1 MQLTTNAQEVLTDPD
16 IDVVVE
22 LIGGYKPAK
31 EFILEAIRNKKHV
44 VTANK
49 ALLAVHGEEIYAAAE
64 KAGVTLGFEASVA
77 GGIPILAAIRSG
89 LAANN
94 IKSIYGIVNGTCN
107 YILTLM
113 TNAGRKFDEVLKEA
127 QAMGYAEADPTF
139 DIEGIDSAHKLA
151 VLTMLAY
158 GTPVKFD
165 DIYTEG
171 ISKITPLD
179 IDFAKDLGYKIK
191 LLAITKMA
199 NGEIEARVH
208 PTMLPENY
216 PIATV
221 DGVFNALSVVG
232 DAVGSTM
239 FYGRGAGDMPTGS
252 AVVSDII
259 DIGRDILAGC
269 VGPVAGNGIPGAE
282 IAQDPE
288 DGRHHVLLLS
298 PVLGAGQAG
307 RAVPNHGRAR
317 QEQYQHL
324 SMIQK
329 GRKIDEAVPIVM
341 MTHEAVERDVRKA
354 LDEINKMDCVC
365 RCHRGD
371 QGGRGKAM
379 IARSGWAIT
388 GLTHTA
394 TEHRYFVEVIMADD
408 IKIDKTLDIKGQV
421 CPYTFVRS
429 KLAIEK
435 MNLGE
440 VLEIVTDH
448 KPASENVPRAWRT
461 KARRS

>member
-1 MQLTTNAQEVLTDPD
+1 LSRKSINVGIIGFGTVGTGTARILIENREIIRRRLGAPVALKKISDLDVKRDRGISLAGVQLTTNAKEVLADPD
-16 IDVVVE
+16 IDIVVE

-49 ALLAVHGEEIYAAAE
+49 ALLAMHGEEIYAAAVQ
-64 KAGVTLGFEASVA
+64 AGVTVGYEASVA

-94 IKSIYGIVNGTCN
+94 LKSIYGIVNGTCN

-113 TNAGRKFDEVLKEA
+113 TNEGRKFEEVLKEA
-127 QAMGYAEADPTF
+127 QSMGYAEADPTF

-151 VLTMLAY
+151 ILTMLAF

-165 DIYTEG
+165 EIYTEG

-191 LLAITKMA
+191 LLAITKMDD
-199 NGEIEARVH
+199 GEIEARVH
-208 PTMLPENY
+208 PTMLPESY

-269 VGPVAGNGIPGAE
+269 TDRSPVAAFRDRQQLKIRKTEDITSSYYLRFSALDKPG
-282 IAQDPE
+282 
-288 DGRHHVLLLS
+288 VLS
-298 PVLGAGQAG
+298 RITGVLGK
-307 RAVPNHGRAR
+307 NNISIS
-317 QEQYQHL
+317 

-354 LDEINKMDCVC
+354 LDEIRTLDCVA
-365 RCHRGD
+365 G
-371 QGGRGKAM
+371 
-379 IARSGWAIT
+379 
-388 GLTHTA
+388 TA
-394 TEHRYFVEVIMADD
+394 VVIRVEEGNA
-408 IKIDKTLDIKGQV
+408 
-421 CPYTFVRS
+421 
-429 KLAIEK
+429 
-435 MNLGE
+435 
-440 VLEIVTDH
+440 
-448 KPASENVPRAWRT
+448 
-461 KARRS
+461 

>member
-1 MQLTTNAQEVLTDPD
+1 MTSKKSINVGIIGFGTVGAGCARILTENADIIKRRLGAPVVLRKISDLDIKRDRGVKLGQVKLTTDAKDIIGDPD

-22 LIGGYKPAK
+22 LIGGYRPAK
-31 EFILEAIRNKKHV
+31 EFILEAIRNRKHV

-49 ALLAVHGEEIYAAAE
+49 ALLAVHGEEIYSAAE
-64 KAGVTLGFEASVA
+64 KAGVTVGYEASVA

-113 TNAGRKFDEVLKEA
+113 TSAGRKFDEVLKEA
-127 QAMGYAEADPTF
+127 QTKGYAEADPTF

-151 VLTMLAY
+151 VLTMLAF

-179 IDFAKDLGYKIK
+179 IDFARDLGYKIK

-208 PTMLPENY
+208 PTMLPESY
-216 PIATV
+216 PLSTV

-252 AVVSDII
+252 AVVSDIMN
-259 DIGRDILAGC
+259 IGRDILAGC
-269 VGPVAGNGIPGAE
+269 K
-282 IAQDPE
+282 D
-288 DGRHHVLLLS
+288 RS
-298 PVLGAGQAG
+298 PVTAFRERKPLKIRKMDDITSCYYLRFSALDKPGVMSRITGVLGK
-307 RAVPNHGRAR
+307 NNISIS
-317 QEQYQHL
+317 

-329 GRKIDEAVPIVM
+329 GRKVDEAVPVVM
-341 MTHEAVERDVRKA
+341 MSHEAIERDVRKA
-354 LDEINKMDCVC
+354 LAEINTMDCVAGSTVVI
-365 RCHRGD
+365 RVEE
-371 QGGRGKAM
+371 GRVG
-379 IARSGWAIT
+379 
-388 GLTHTA
+388 
-394 TEHRYFVEVIMADD
+394 
-408 IKIDKTLDIKGQV
+408 
-421 CPYTFVRS
+421 
-429 KLAIEK
+429 
-435 MNLGE
+435 
-440 VLEIVTDH
+440 
-448 KPASENVPRAWRT
+448 
-461 KARRS
+461 

>member
-1 MQLTTNAQEVLTDPD
+1 MAKASINVGIIGFGTVGTGAARILLENAETIKRRLGAPVVLKKISDLDIKRDRGINLGGVKLATDVREIIGDPD
-16 IDVVVE
+16 IDIVVE
-22 LIGGYKPAK
+22 LIGGYKPAR
-31 EFILEAIRNKKHV
+31 EFILDAVRNKKHV

-77 GGIPILAAIRSG
+77 GGIPILAAIRCG

-94 IKSIYGIVNGTCN
+94 IKSVYGIVNGTCN

-113 TNAGRKFDEVLKEA
+113 TNAGSRFDDVLKEA
-127 QAMGYAEADPTF
+127 QAKGYAEADPTF

-158 GTPVKFD
+158 GTPVRFD

-191 LLAITKMA
+191 LLAITKMV
-199 NGEIEARVH
+199 NGEVEARVH
-208 PTMLPENY
+208 PTMLPEEY

-221 DGVFNALSVVG
+221 DGVFNALAVVG

-259 DIGRDILAGC
+259 EIGRDILAGC
-269 VGPVAGNGIPGAE
+269 AG
-282 IAQDPE
+282 
-288 DGRHHVLLLS
+288 RS
-298 PVLGAGQAG
+298 PVTAFRERKALAIRRMDDISSCYYLRFSALDKPGVLSRITGVLG
-307 RAVPNHGRAR
+307 RNNISIS
-317 QEQYQHL
+317 

-329 GRKIDEAVPIVM
+329 GRKVDEAVPVVM

-354 LDEINKMDCVC
+354 LDEINTMDCVSGATVVI
-365 RCHRGD
+365 RVEE
-371 QGGRGKAM
+371 GK
-379 IARSGWAIT
+379 
-388 GLTHTA
+388 
-394 TEHRYFVEVIMADD
+394 
-408 IKIDKTLDIKGQV
+408 Q
-421 CPYTFVRS
+421 
-429 KLAIEK
+429 
-435 MNLGE
+435 
-440 VLEIVTDH
+440 
-448 KPASENVPRAWRT
+448 
-461 KARRS
+461 

>member
-1 MQLTTNAQEVLTDPD
+1 VAKKTINVGIIGFGTVGTGTARILIENADIIQRRLGAPVVLKKISDLDVKRDRGISLGSVQLTTSAQDVLTDPD
-16 IDVVVE
+16 IDIVIE

-49 ALLAVHGEEIYAAAE
+49 ALLAVHGEELYAAAE
-64 KAGVTLGFEASVA
+64 KAGVTLGYEASVA

-94 IKSIYGIVNGTCN
+94 IESIYGIVNGTCN

-208 PTMLPENY
+208 PTMLPESY

-221 DGVFNALSVVG
+221 DGVFNALAVAG

-252 AVVSDII
+252 AVVSDVIG
-259 DIGRDILAGC
+259 IGRDILAGC
-269 VGPVAGNGIPGAE
+269 VG
-282 IAQDPE
+282 
-288 DGRHHVLLLS
+288 RS
-298 PVLGAGQAG
+298 PVTAFRDRKPLKIRKMDDITSCYYLRFSALDKPGVLSRITGVLGK
-307 RAVPNHGRAR
+307 NNISIS
-317 QEQYQHL
+317 
-324 SMIQK
+324 SMLQK
-329 GRKIDEAVPIVM
+329 GRKVDEAVPIVM

-354 LDEINKMDCVC
+354 LDEINKMDCV
-365 RCHRGD
+365 
-371 QGGRGKAM
+371 
-379 IARSGWAIT
+379 SG
-388 GLTHTA
+388 A
-394 TEHRYFVEVIMADD
+394 TVVIRVEEE
-408 IKIDKTLDIKGQV
+408 KG
-421 CPYTFVRS
+421 
-429 KLAIEK
+429 A
-435 MNLGE
+435 
-440 VLEIVTDH
+440 
-448 KPASENVPRAWRT
+448 
-461 KARRS
+461 

>member
-1 MQLTTNAQEVLTDPD
+1 MPSKKAINVGIIGFGTVGTGTARILIENADIIRRRLGAPVVLKKISDLDVKRDRGVKLGGVQLTSNVQDVLGDPD

-64 KAGVTLGFEASVA
+64 KSGVTLGFEASVA
-77 GGIPILAAIRSG
+77 GGIPILAAVRSG

-113 TNAGRKFDEVLKEA
+113 TNEGRKFDEVLKEA
-127 QAMGYAEADPTF
+127 QAKGYAEADPTF
-139 DIEGIDSAHKLA
+139 DIEGVDSAHKLA

-179 IDFAKDLGYKIK
+179 IDFAKELGYKIK
-191 LLAITKMA
+191 LLAITKMV
-199 NGEIEARVH
+199 NGEVEARVH
-208 PTMLPENY
+208 PTMLPEDF

-221 DGVFNALSVVG
+221 DGVFNALSIVG

-259 DIGRDILAGC
+259 DIGRDTLAGC
-269 VGPVAGNGIPGAE
+269 ANRAPVAAFRERSTLKIRKMDDITSCYYLRFAAVDKPG
-282 IAQDPE
+282 
-288 DGRHHVLLLS
+288 VLS
-298 PVLGAGQAG
+298 RISGVLG
-307 RAVPNHGRAR
+307 RNNISISSV
-317 QEQYQHL
+317 
-324 SMIQK
+324 IQK
-329 GRKIDEAVPIVM
+329 GRAAAEAVPLVM
-341 MTHEAVERDVRKA
+341 MSHEAVERDVRKA
-354 LDEINKMDCVC
+354 LDEINRMDCVAGQTMVI
-365 RCHRGD
+365 RVEEGK
-371 QGGRGKAM
+371 QG
-379 IARSGWAIT
+379 
-388 GLTHTA
+388 
-394 TEHRYFVEVIMADD
+394 
-408 IKIDKTLDIKGQV
+408 
-421 CPYTFVRS
+421 
-429 KLAIEK
+429 
-435 MNLGE
+435 
-440 VLEIVTDH
+440 
-448 KPASENVPRAWRT
+448 
-461 KARRS
+461 

>member
-1 MQLTTNAQEVLTDPD
+1 MATKNSINVGIIGFGTVGTGTARILTENADIIRRRLGAPVVLKKISDLDVKRDRGIKLTGVQLTTKAQEIFIDPE

-31 EFILEAIRNKKHV
+31 DFILEAIKNKKHV

-49 ALLAVHGEEIYAAAE
+49 ALLAVHGDEIYAAAE
-64 KAGVTLGFEASVA
+64 QAGVTVGFEASVA
-77 GGIPILAAIRSG
+77 GGIPILAAVKNG

-113 TNAGRKFDEVLKEA
+113 TNEGRKFDEVLKEA
-127 QAMGYAEADPTF
+127 QAKGYAEADPTF

-151 VLTMLAY
+151 VLAMLAY

-165 DIYTEG
+165 DIHSEG

-191 LLAITKMA
+191 LLAITKMVD
-199 NGEIEARVH
+199 GEIEARVH
-208 PTMLPENY
+208 PTMLPEEY
-216 PIATV
+216 PIASV
-221 DGVFNALSVVG
+221 DGVFNALSIVG

-269 VGPVAGNGIPGAE
+269 TDRTPVAAFRERRLLKIRKMEDITSCYYLRFSAIDKPG
-282 IAQDPE
+282 
-288 DGRHHVLLLS
+288 VLS
-298 PVLGAGQAG
+298 RITGVLGK
-307 RAVPNHGRAR
+307 NNISIS
-317 QEQYQHL
+317 

-329 GRKIDEAVPIVM
+329 GRKVDEAVPIVM
-341 MTHEAVERDVRKA
+341 MTHDAIERDVRKA
-354 LDEINKMDCVC
+354 LGEINKMDCVAGATIVI
-365 RCHRGD
+365 RVEEGK
-371 QGGRGKAM
+371 QG
-379 IARSGWAIT
+379 
-388 GLTHTA
+388 
-394 TEHRYFVEVIMADD
+394 
-408 IKIDKTLDIKGQV
+408 
-421 CPYTFVRS
+421 
-429 KLAIEK
+429 
-435 MNLGE
+435 
-440 VLEIVTDH
+440 
-448 KPASENVPRAWRT
+448 
-461 KARRS
+461 

>member
-1 MQLTTNAQEVLTDPD
+1 MSTKKTINVGIIGFGTVGTGTARILVENADIIRRRLGAPVVLKKISDLDIKRDRGIKLGGVQLTTNVQDILGDPD

-22 LIGGYKPAK
+22 LIGGYKPAR

-64 KAGVTLGFEASVA
+64 KNGVTLGFEASVA
-77 GGIPILAAIRSG
+77 GGIPILAAVRNG

-113 TNAGRKFDEVLKEA
+113 TNEGRKFDEVLKEA
-127 QAMGYAEADPTF
+127 QAKGYAEADPTF

-171 ISKITPLD
+171 ISKITPID
-179 IDFAKDLGYKIK
+179 IEFAKELGYKIK
-191 LLAITKMA
+191 LLAITKMV
-199 NGEIEARVH
+199 NGEVEARVH
-208 PTMLPENY
+208 PTMLPESY

-221 DGVFNALSVVG
+221 DGVFNALSIVG

-259 DIGRDILAGC
+259 DIGRDTLANC
-269 VGPVAGNGIPGAE
+269 ANRAPVTAFRERSTLKIRRMDDITSCYYLRFAAIDKPG
-282 IAQDPE
+282 
-288 DGRHHVLLLS
+288 VLS
-298 PVLGAGQAG
+298 RISGVLGKNNISISS
-307 RAVPNHGRAR
+307 V
-317 QEQYQHL
+317 
-324 SMIQK
+324 IQK
-329 GRKIDEAVPIVM
+329 GRGASEAVPLVM
-341 MTHEAVERDVRKA
+341 MSHEAVERDVRKA
-354 LDEINKMDCVC
+354 LDEINTMDCVAGQTMVI
-365 RCHRGD
+365 RVEE
-371 QGGRGKAM
+371 GK
-379 IARSGWAIT
+379 S
-388 GLTHTA
+388 
-394 TEHRYFVEVIMADD
+394 
-408 IKIDKTLDIKGQV
+408 
-421 CPYTFVRS
+421 
-429 KLAIEK
+429 
-435 MNLGE
+435 
-440 VLEIVTDH
+440 
-448 KPASENVPRAWRT
+448 
-461 KARRS
+461 

>member
-1 MQLTTNAQEVLTDPD
+1 MTSKSSINVGIIGFGTVGTGTARILIENAEIITRRLGAPVVLKKISDLDIKRDRGIKLGGVKLTTDVKDIINDPD

-31 EFILEAIRNKKHV
+31 EFILDAIGRKKHV

-64 KAGVTLGFEASVA
+64 RAGVTLGFEASVA
-77 GGIPILAAIRSG
+77 GGIPILAAVRSG

-94 IKSIYGIVNGTCN
+94 IKSVYGIVNGTCN

-113 TNAGRKFDEVLKEA
+113 TNEGRKFDEVLKEA
-127 QAMGYAEADPTF
+127 QAKGYAEADPTF

-158 GTPVKFD
+158 GTPVRFD

-171 ISKITPLD
+171 IPKITPLD
-179 IDFAKDLGYKIK
+179 INFARDLGYKIK
-191 LLAITKMA
+191 LLAITKMV
-199 NGEIEARVH
+199 NGEVEARVH
-208 PTMLPENY
+208 PTMLPEEY

-221 DGVFNALSVVG
+221 DGVFNALAVVG

-269 VGPVAGNGIPGAE
+269 AG
-282 IAQDPE
+282 
-288 DGRHHVLLLS
+288 RS
-298 PVLGAGQAG
+298 PVTAFRERKALAIRKMDDITSCYYLRFSALDKPGVLSRITGVLGK
-307 RAVPNHGRAR
+307 NNISIS
-317 QEQYQHL
+317 

-329 GRKIDEAVPIVM
+329 GRKVDEAVPVVM

-354 LDEINKMDCVC
+354 LEEINKMDCVAGQTMVI
-365 RCHRGD
+365 RVEE
-371 QGGRGKAM
+371 GR
-379 IARSGWAIT
+379 
-388 GLTHTA
+388 
-394 TEHRYFVEVIMADD
+394 
-408 IKIDKTLDIKGQV
+408 KG
-421 CPYTFVRS
+421 
-429 KLAIEK
+429 
-435 MNLGE
+435 
-440 VLEIVTDH
+440 
-448 KPASENVPRAWRT
+448 
-461 KARRS
+461 

>member
-1 MQLTTNAQEVLTDPD
+1 MSRKSINVGIIGFGTVGTGTARILIENADIIGRRLGAPVVLKKISDLDVKRDRGISLTGVQLTTKAQEIFTDPD

-31 EFILEAIRNKKHV
+31 DFILEAIKNKKHV

-64 KAGVTLGFEASVA
+64 KAGVTVGFEASVA
-77 GGIPILAAIRSG
+77 GGIPILAAVKNG

-113 TNAGRKFDEVLKEA
+113 TNAGRQFDEVLKEA
-127 QAMGYAEADPTF
+127 QAKGYAEADPTF

-151 VLTMLAY
+151 VLSMLAY

-165 DIYTEG
+165 DIHTEG

-191 LLAITKMA
+191 LLAITKMVD
-199 NGEIEARVH
+199 GEIEARVH
-208 PTMLPENY
+208 PTMVPEEY
-216 PIATV
+216 PIAGV

-269 VGPVAGNGIPGAE
+269 TDRTPVAAFRERRPLKIRKMEDITSCYYLRFSAIDKPG
-282 IAQDPE
+282 
-288 DGRHHVLLLS
+288 VLS
-298 PVLGAGQAG
+298 RITGVLGK
-307 RAVPNHGRAR
+307 NNISIS
-317 QEQYQHL
+317 

-329 GRKIDEAVPIVM
+329 GRKVDEAVPIVM
-341 MTHEAVERDVRKA
+341 MTHDAIERDVRKA
-354 LDEINKMDCVC
+354 LDEINKMDCVAGATIVI
-365 RCHRGD
+365 RVEE
-371 QGGRGKAM
+371 GK
-379 IARSGWAIT
+379 
-388 GLTHTA
+388 
-394 TEHRYFVEVIMADD
+394 
-408 IKIDKTLDIKGQV
+408 
-421 CPYTFVRS
+421 P
-429 KLAIEK
+429 
-435 MNLGE
+435 
-440 VLEIVTDH
+440 
-448 KPASENVPRAWRT
+448 
-461 KARRS
+461 

>member
-1 MQLTTNAQEVLTDPD
+1 MTSKKSINIGIIGFGTVGTGTARILMENADVIKRRLGAPAVLKKISDLDVKRDRGISLAGVQLTTNAQDVLTDPD
-16 IDVVVE
+16 IDIVVE

-31 EFILEAIRNKKHV
+31 EFILDAIKNKKHV

-49 ALLAVHGEEIYAAAE
+49 ALLAVHGEELYGAAE

-77 GGIPILAAIRSG
+77 GGIPILRALRNG

-113 TNAGRKFDEVLKEA
+113 TSAGRKFDEVLKEA
-127 QAMGYAEADPTF
+127 QAKGYAEADPTF

-151 VLTMLAY
+151 ILAMLAF

-179 IDFAKDLGYKIK
+179 IDFARDLGYTIK
-191 LLAITKMA
+191 LLAITKMVD
-199 NGEIEARVH
+199 GEIEARVH
-208 PTMLPENY
+208 PTMLPASF

-221 DGVFNALSVVG
+221 DGVFNALSVTG

-269 VGPVAGNGIPGAE
+269 AA
-282 IAQDPE
+282 
-288 DGRHHVLLLS
+288 RS
-298 PVLGAGQAG
+298 PVTAFRERKLLTIRKMDDITSCYYLRFSATDRPGVMSRITGVLGK
-307 RAVPNHGRAR
+307 NNISIS
-317 QEQYQHL
+317 

-329 GRKIDEAVPIVM
+329 GRKAAEAVPVVM

-354 LDEINKMDCVC
+354 LAEIDTMDCVADPTMVI
-365 RCHRGD
+365 RVEEG
-371 QGGRGKAM
+371 
-379 IARSGWAIT
+379 ART
-388 GLTHTA
+388 
-394 TEHRYFVEVIMADD
+394 
-408 IKIDKTLDIKGQV
+408 
-421 CPYTFVRS
+421 
-429 KLAIEK
+429 
-435 MNLGE
+435 
-440 VLEIVTDH
+440 
-448 KPASENVPRAWRT
+448 
-461 KARRS
+461 